1 MATVEW
7 VLPFADSDI
16 TCKHGV
22 VDKLHPNGHR
32 GTDYGRGKAR
42 AGAPIGAVSHGR
54 VAVSEWHKNLGNV
67 VVMRHATGKF
77 SYYCHLQEPGLPVG
91 SYVAKAGDVIGKVG
105 NTGAYSFGSHLH
117 CGISDGPRGFISG
130 AVHDIVKYVKEQ
142 QAANKKAAEKPAAA
156 PVEVPEVVEA
166 AAPVEV
172 PEVVEGAVAAKAAPK
187 KAPTKKA

>member
-1 MATVEW
+1 MSTVEW
-7 VLPFADSDI
+7 VLPFPDSAI

-32 GTDYGRGKAR
+32 GTDYGKGPARG
-42 AGAPIGAVSHGR
+42 GAKIGAVSHGR
-54 VAVSEWHKNLGNV
+54 VVVSEWHKNLGNV
-67 VVMRHATGKF
+67 VVMKHATGKF

-130 AVHDIVKYVKEQ
+130 VVRDIVAYVKEQ
-142 QAANKKAAEKPAAA
+142 QAAAKPKPAPKPVEV
-156 PVEVPEVVEA
+156 PVEVPEAAVEA
-166 AAPVEV
+166 V
-172 PEVVEGAVAAKAAPK
+172 EVVEKPKAAPK
-187 KAPTKKA
+187 AKKAPNVSEAV